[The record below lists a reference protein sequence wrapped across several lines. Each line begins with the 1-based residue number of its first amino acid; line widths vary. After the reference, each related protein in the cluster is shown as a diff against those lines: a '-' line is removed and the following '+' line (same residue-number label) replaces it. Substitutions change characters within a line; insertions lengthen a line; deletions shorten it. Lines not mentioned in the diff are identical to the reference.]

1 MFMLR
6 NGSDKAVA
14 IGVLFLDRVGTV
26 LWYQG
31 MSRVVPGQVQ
41 QSAGAKQARAAVS
54 SIANAYAAPSFG
66 ASDRH
71 ASGV

>member
-14 IGVLFLDRVGTV
+14 TGVLFLDGIGTV

-41 QSAGAKQARAAVS
+41 QSAGAKQARAAVLA
-54 SIANAYAAPSFG
+54 IANAYAAPLFG
-66 ASDRH
+66 MSDRH
-71 ASGV
+71 ASRI

>member
-14 IGVLFLDRVGTV
+14 TGVLFLDRIGMV

-41 QSAGAKQARAAVS
+41 QSAGAKQTRAAVS
-54 SIANAYAAPSFG
+54 SIANAYDAPLFG
-66 ASDRH
+66 VSDRH